1 MDEINEFTYCTI
13 EDDRSQRILEL
24 IKDESVLKEFF
35 ISLSE
40 LVDNYLKDM
49 YDLSSSESDIEQDE
63 PNEPYDSLETED
75 DY

>member
-13 EDDRSQRILEL
+13 EDDRSQRILEI

-63 PNEPYDSLETED
+63 PNEPNDSLETED